1 MGIEKTSAQSQ
12 TNYVMLDVEP
22 YKIKT
27 GKFVYNP
34 DSVASTPVFSLPPLP
49 SDRMADARYNCERA
63 SIFAGRAV
71 NVHDT
76 TPTQSQPT
84 TQAQAAPKKLKP
96 GLFKGKLA
104 GQEALVEKLCEKYN
118 VPVDIIAA
126 IIGLESGWGTSNLAV
141 NHNNFGGYRAAGD
154 LGKNKSGYGYFSTIE
169 KGLEAMIKNIST
181 YPQRFSDVKA
191 INYENL
197 DAIARHYCNSNWAV
211 KIREVYNTRVQRY
224 LA

>member
-1 MGIEKTSAQSQ
+1 MGIEKTNAVPPN
-12 TNYVMLDVEP
+12 NYVMLDAAP
-22 YKIKT
+22 YQVKT
-27 GKFVYNP
+27 GKFKY
-34 DSVASTPVFSLPPLP
+34 DASAAASAPVFSLPPMP
-49 SDRMADARYNCERA
+49 SDRMADIIYNYEQRV
-63 SIFAGRAV
+63 SVFE
-71 NVHDT
+71 
-76 TPTQSQPT
+76 SKYS
-84 TQAQAAPKKLKP
+84 AAKVSAPKEQFETHQNTPKKLKP

-104 GQEALVEKLCEKYN
+104 GQEALVERLCEKYN

-154 LGKNKSGYGYFSTIE
+154 MGKNENGYGYFSTIE
-169 KGLEAMIKNIST
+169 KGLEAMIRNIST

-197 DAIARHYCNSNWAV
+197 DAIAKHYCNANWAV
-211 KIREVYNTRVQRY
+211 KIRSVYNTRVKRY